1 MIAFRASNSSLA
13 HARVRAQG
21 WSERTVE
28 MLEYLSRYWWAVTLR
43 GALAVVFGVIALI
56 WPDITLRA
64 LVLLYGFYA
73 LVDGLLALA
82 ALVIG
87 GSLVSGRR
95 GWLVVEGVAGIA
107 AGVVAFL
114 WPGITALVL
123 LYLIAVWAV
132 ATGVLEVAVA
142 VYLRRELRGEWLLA
156 LGGIASV
163 AFGVFLVVRPGEGAI
178 AVVWLI
184 GVFAIL
190 FGMALVGLGLRL
202 RRLGGALRGSAPAA

>member
-1 MIAFRASNSSLA
+1 
-13 HARVRAQG
+13 
-21 WSERTVE
+21 

-56 WPDITLRA
+56 WPDITLHA

-82 ALVIG
+82 ALVVG
-87 GSLVSGRR
+87 GNLVRDRR
-95 GWLVVEGVAGIA
+95 GWLIVEGVAGIA

-123 LYLIAVWAV
+123 LYLIAAWAI
-132 ATGVLEVAVA
+132 ATGVLEVVVA
-142 VYLRRELRGEWLLA
+142 IWLRRELRGEWLLA
-156 LGGIASV
+156 LSGIVSV
-163 AFGVFLVVRPGEGAI
+163 VFGVFLIVRPGEGAI
-178 AVVWLI
+178 AVIWLI

-190 FGMALVGLGLRL
+190 FGVALVGLGLRL
-202 RRLGGALRGSAPAA
+202 RRLGDALRGGTQLPNM

>member
-1 MIAFRASNSSLA
+1 
-13 HARVRAQG
+13 
-21 WSERTVE
+21 
-28 MLEYLSRYWWAVTLR
+28 MLEYLSRHWWSVTFR
-43 GALAVVFGVIALI
+43 GALAVVFGVVAWI

-82 ALVIG
+82 ALLLG

-107 AGVVAFL
+107 AGVIAFL

-123 LYLIAVWAV
+123 LYLIAAWAI

-142 VYLRRELRGEWLLA
+142 IWLRRELRGEWLLA
-156 LGGIASV
+156 LGGVVSV
-163 AFGVFLVVRPGEGAI
+163 AFGVFLVVRPGDGAV

-184 GVFAIL
+184 GLFAIL

-202 RRLGGALRGSAPAA
+202 RRLGGGLHGTAAA